1 MPAVISGDFDG
12 ALVLG
17 LFRTP
22 LDPLLV
28 GAEADIFHRRSS
40 FAGLGNIVQ
49 TPPAEEIPQRRAGR
63 GRRMTIPP
71 RPQGLADPC
80 DGLLGYGTLRPAHPH
95 EGMRLQ
101 FFEVPL

>member
-1 MPAVISGDFDG
+1 
-12 ALVLG
+12 
-17 LFRTP
+17 
-22 LDPLLV
+22 
-28 GAEADIFHRRSS
+28 
-40 FAGLGNIVQ
+40 
-49 TPPAEEIPQRRAGR
+49 
-63 GRRMTIPP
+63 MTIPP